1 MKNKSKVILWSF
13 LGGLFFLFTA
23 TASILVATNSKRKS
37 FQALL
42 NQRNNLPT
50 TLSENIN
57 KNQLSYADFQKIISG
72 FKLKPEFTN
81 LKAQTVYTLMKE
93 PGYSFNVLDIID
105 TGNKLNL
112 AFEIKLNNSTDENT
126 RTQVENNT
134 IKNLIVLAYKDTS
147 PFVSNQNS
155 NSSTHSPDFIYQT
168 NFNLTG
174 FKDVSS
180 SKTNQDASKLSPL
193 DANIN
198 SEFKDEN
205 TKKENKILDFDI
217 SFINSYFRVEK
228 NYSKLLPSDFLN
240 KLEQTYKTEKD
251 NNDTS
256 SFGLITKLGKFKLS
270 NSLLDPIVL
279 KPNQKLF
286 FSSTSL
292 QRKSY
297 LANDENGTLLLEFN
311 LEQDKRII
319 NTIFLEVKGLNSIK
333 NLAKDIQQQLTT
345 FPSLFYNKFN
355 INKVT
360 DSKIKE
366 ILKNKL
372 EAKQQSGSS
381 QEFKYDRKY
390 IAPSE
395 IIKTQQD
402 LNNFLQWNYAEIKKL
417 SSVYDIQFDAILNDP
432 LTDSDKNLL
441 NYEGKVHAQLNVL
454 FKRKSDNVSYL
465 ENIKDVY
472 FKLFDNQ
479 FDRDLKLEYDAKLAQ
494 WHNSSNVF
502 SIKPEK
508 KNLLIS
514 DILRDLNSVIPS
526 YIKNKSS
533 RNRPDNDSQFYSY
546 SFEELLALSDYTKT
560 KIVISFL
567 EQYFN
572 DLLLDD
578 HLNSES
584 KKPGTIIADLIKL
597 ASNNKL
603 NPLPSTFSKTN
614 VVFQLYYDNQRQ
626 ALIIKFVMSPDTD
639 GLDNEARSREII
651 IKGFAQSE
659 LIDQI
664 KNDYSPLIFLNS
676 SKADTS
682 HLVSTN
688 EVKNKISSLSDIMSN
703 SDAKLYEITQLS
715 SVNTDVVHYSNI
727 DSNKKSYYLNSNNLS
742 GIILKDTGLKTDS
755 IKNDSDENIQEGT
768 TIKNGTIFLTF
779 NFLEAINDNEKH
791 YILSSLKNSKLGEV
805 ALFIQKLS
813 KDKASSFTN
822 EDSFILGIEYKNV
835 PIKSTTAS
843 TTNNEQ
849 KVNQTILAAI
859 SSEKKAEVTPV
870 KLDDNSSNS
879 KTSVDKNHL
888 NISILNNSQ
897 NFSKVFFANP
907 LNTIILQ
914 INVNNTAKESTL
926 EFILKTKANQ
936 DNIYKSIIKTDN
948 QDATIKVLFDRGI
961 DFAVIGSSES
971 SKKTSMLFK
980 SLLAFDKISKEDSEQ
995 IMNLLSSEYLK

>member
-1 MKNKSKVILWSF
+1 M
-13 LGGLFFLFTA
+13 
-23 TASILVATNSKRKS
+23 
-37 FQALL
+37 
-42 NQRNNLPT
+42 
-50 TLSENIN
+50 
-57 KNQLSYADFQKIISG
+57 
-72 FKLKPEFTN
+72 
-81 LKAQTVYTLMKE
+81 
-93 PGYSFNVLDIID
+93 
-105 TGNKLNL
+105 
-112 AFEIKLNNSTDENT
+112 
-126 RTQVENNT
+126 
-134 IKNLIVLAYKDTS
+134 
-147 PFVSNQNS
+147 
-155 NSSTHSPDFIYQT
+155 
-168 NFNLTG
+168 
-174 FKDVSS
+174 
-180 SKTNQDASKLSPL
+180 
-193 DANIN
+193 
-198 SEFKDEN
+198 
-205 TKKENKILDFDI
+205 
-217 SFINSYFRVEK
+217 
-228 NYSKLLPSDFLN
+228 
-240 KLEQTYKTEKD
+240 
-251 NNDTS
+251 
-256 SFGLITKLGKFKLS
+256 
-270 NSLLDPIVL
+270 
-279 KPNQKLF
+279 
-286 FSSTSL
+286 
-292 QRKSY
+292 
-297 LANDENGTLLLEFN
+297 
-311 LEQDKRII
+311 
-319 NTIFLEVKGLNSIK
+319 
-333 NLAKDIQQQLTT
+333 
-345 FPSLFYNKFN
+345 
-355 INKVT
+355 
-360 DSKIKE
+360 
-366 ILKNKL
+366 
-372 EAKQQSGSS
+372 
-381 QEFKYDRKY
+381 
-390 IAPSE
+390 
-395 IIKTQQD
+395 
-402 LNNFLQWNYAEIKKL
+402 
-417 SSVYDIQFDAILNDP
+417 NDP

-639 GLDNEARSREII
+639 GLDKEARSREII

-859 SSEKKAEVTPV
+859 SSEKKQ
-870 KLDDNSSNS
+870 KL
-879 KTSVDKNHL
+879 
-888 NISILNNSQ
+888 
-897 NFSKVFFANP
+897 
-907 LNTIILQ
+907 LQ
-914 INVNNTAKESTL
+914 
-926 EFILKTKANQ
+926 
-936 DNIYKSIIKTDN
+936 
-948 QDATIKVLFDRGI
+948 
-961 DFAVIGSSES
+961 
-971 SKKTSMLFK
+971 
-980 SLLAFDKISKEDSEQ
+980 
-995 IMNLLSSEYLK
+995 